1 MGDVEPP
8 VAVCHKQTDSSL
20 VFTSHNALYHL
31 ITWPPACNSR
41 FSLSGIKLDLYLYN
55 PLHTKLYLLTP
66 PIQCVLMQIT
76 TAAMP
81 ETQIPLPVG
90 TPRCCEVGLLASS
103 RLGRG
108 GILTVRQ
115 RYSGRRLTRPKKEW
129 RLLTDVFNAVVSEIV
144 ALVMN

>member
-20 VFTSHNALYHL
+20 VFTSHNALHHL

-108 GILTVRQ
+108 AGSSPCVNALLGDVWQ
-115 RYSGRRLTRPKKEW
+115 GRRGNDVSSRMSSTRWSP
-129 RLLTDVFNAVVSEIV
+129 RLLH
-144 ALVMN
+144 